1 VKRWQ
6 KLCVVLFV
14 ISLIGFRIIQ
24 NSESRAVIQNGSV
37 NEFWYVVCGVDV
49 DGSFGDP
56 GWMAGPDA
64 VRGEWAYYS
73 ILGHCGDMFHR
84 VRLDEAA
91 IQLPGVVKLIVTQR
105 LKESLSPVR
114 ERAFESWIMTD
125 GSATDV
131 ANLVEAMLAA
141 RLKHMEETEP
151 DRVQYVHRAERVFD
165 ATLERSKRYW
175 MTQLFEFT
183 WLSGVVL
190 LIAYPWLRNSGRL
203 SWSICLGIAP
213 LVLYFPNLCGY
224 ALYTFSSCFPDGGI
238 FYPDVVRWLPCISPT
253 RVDVWLNSRFPPM
266 FDWLAQLPHG
276 NERTRVDR
284 AGTGPVGLVA
294 VGLIPAI
301 LLYFVWPNACTM
313 SQRLGRSHQASHETI
328 NPSVDDS
335 SN

>member
-1 VKRWQ
+1 MKLWQ
-6 KLCVVLFV
+6 KLCVVLFFV
-14 ISLIGFRIIQ
+14 SLIGFKIIQ
-24 NSESRAVIQNGSV
+24 NSESRALIQNGNV

-49 DGSFGDP
+49 DGSHGDP

-73 ILGHCGDMFHR
+73 RLGHCGDMFYR

-91 IQLPGVVKLIVTQR
+91 KQLPRVVQLMDAQR
-105 LKESLSPVR
+105 LNKSLSPVR
-114 ERAFESWIMTD
+114 ERAFESWSMTD

-151 DRVQYVHRAERVFD
+151 HRVQYLHRYEQEFD
-165 ATLERSKRYW
+165 ALRERSKQYW

-190 LIAYPWLRNSGRL
+190 LIAYPWLRNSGRRA
-203 SWSICLGIAP
+203 WSVCLGIAP

-224 ALYTFSSCFPDGGI
+224 ALYTFTSCFPSGGI
-238 FYPDVVRWLPCISPT
+238 FYPDVLRWLPCISPT
-253 RVDVWLNSRFPPM
+253 RIDAWLMSRLPPM
-266 FDWLAQLPHG
+266 FDGMAQLQYG
-276 NERTRVDR
+276 NERTTVDG

-301 LLYFVWPNACTM
+301 LLYVVWPITCTL
-313 SQRLGRSHQASHETI
+313 SQRLRRSHQCSHETI
-328 NPSVDDS
+328 NPTVDDS
-335 SN
+335 SK